1 MPLMLKRIRSTR
13 TPRQKA
19 WALVVRKQRWGCNR
33 QCDGSALTSDLSSA
47 GVRVKADILFPN
59 AAANT
64 QIKRSYAKS
73 AGGRCSVA
81 VHVAREPDYWAT

>member
-13 TPRQKA
+13 TPRQKRGHQLCESSGGNA
-19 WALVVRKQRWGCNR
+19 TVNVTALPLAATGR
-33 QCDGSALTSDLSSA
+33 QA

-64 QIKRSYAKS
+64 NQAILR
-73 AGGRCSVA
+73 
-81 VHVAREPDYWAT
+81 